1 MKGEKSEWSDKLKQV
16 TDVYNDNFKEE
27 FKKYQEGLMSEEKK
41 EAQKELDKLQLEM
54 EQTGEVVEN
63 IKSKYNEDEFQA
75 AFLENCEVAK
85 KMLEIGEGLQDI
97 GE

>member
-41 EAQKELDKLQLEM
+41 EAQKEEL
-54 EQTGEVVEN
+54 
-63 IKSKYNEDEFQA
+63 
-75 AFLENCEVAK
+75 
-85 KMLEIGEGLQDI
+85 
-97 GE
+97 